1 MKRRRTWW
9 FTSENPVSIRCL
21 LPYVHSSNSL
31 SPLNDLVRERLEG
44 DEKKEN
50 EATTT
55 YQVLS
60 LWSELLHPNTRIVTG
75 FAPTFILSNLRTSYD

>member
-1 MKRRRTWW
+1 
-9 FTSENPVSIRCL
+9 
-21 LPYVHSSNSL
+21 
-31 SPLNDLVRERLEG
+31 VRERLEG
-44 DEKKEN
+44 DEKEEN